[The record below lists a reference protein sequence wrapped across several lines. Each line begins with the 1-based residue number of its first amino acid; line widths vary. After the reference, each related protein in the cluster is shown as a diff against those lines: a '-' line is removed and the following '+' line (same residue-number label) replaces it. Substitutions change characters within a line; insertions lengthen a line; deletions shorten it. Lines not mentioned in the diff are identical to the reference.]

1 MCPTASG
8 MTHGHWCKQGP
19 PGLPTPLPLCPHH
32 AHCRHSAPPRPANLR
47 PEGRNSNK
55 RKKLGRRSSSLK
67 KQMKSHH
74 LSPVVSGTDNIFQSV
89 IAVNC
94 TFPQCPSAHLSWRDK
109 CWLLS
114 KNGLIINSLDT
125 SYRNCNKTRF

>member
-1 MCPTASG
+1 MGEARSDVPVCSVVQGCARSAVPCAASHRDVQGAVCPHVSLAVCRVPLGCPTPS
-8 MTHGHWCKQGP
+8 
-19 PGLPTPLPLCPHH
+19 PLPNPT
-32 AHCRHSAPPRPANLR
+32 HCRLSAPPCLPKLQ

-55 RKKLGRRSSSLK
+55 RKKLGRSSSSK

-94 TFPQCPSAHLSWRDK
+94 TFPPVPVSS
-109 CWLLS
+109 S
-114 KNGLIINSLDT
+114 
-125 SYRNCNKTRF
+125 